1 MRIALAGN
9 PNCGKTTMFNALT
22 GSNQSVGN
30 WPGVT
35 VEKKTGLLKSNK
47 NIQIIDLPGIYSLSP
62 YSLDELAARDFLI
75 NERPDAVIN
84 LLDATNLERSLYLTT
99 QLREIGIPIV
109 IALNMSDLLKE
120 NQIDVESLS
129 KLLECPI
136 VKVSAL
142 KNEGLD
148 TLIAQVLQLDKLSF
162 SAYSNIYQGDIATS
176 ITQLKDVISPNYELI
191 EQNWYAIK
199 YLENEEDLINRRVLN
214 EDQYRRIDEIRERL
228 EKAFDDDCESII
240 TSARYEYI
248 TDALS
253 KTYHKSNNDI
263 SISDR
268 IDRIVTNRLLA
279 LPIFA
284 AIMTFIYYMAVTGIG
299 GMATD
304 WVNDVLFTEIIPP
317 FIENLLVS
325 VHCADWL
332 MSLIL
337 DGIVAGV
344 GAVLGFVPQMLV
356 LFLFLA
362 LLEEIGYMAR
372 IAFILDRVFRKFG
385 LSGKSFIPMLIGT
398 GCSVPGIMA
407 SRTIENEA
415 DRRMTVITTSFI
427 PCSAKLPIIALIAGA
442 LFQGAWWV
450 SPSAYFIGIAAVILS
465 GIMLK
470 KTSLF
475 AGDSAP
481 FLMELPTYH
490 MPKLDNVLRSMWER
504 GFSFIKK
511 AGTIILLS
519 TILIWLLSSFGIVN
533 GGIRM
538 LESDELDQSFLA
550 ALGSALSF
558 LFVPLGWGNWESAVA
573 AISGLVAKE
582 NVVSTFGIL
591 YGYGE
596 VAEDGAE
603 IWGSLAASFTMA
615 SAYSFMIF
623 NLLCAPCFAAIGA
636 IKREMN
642 HRKWTVFAI
651 FYQCILAYAVSFI
664 TYQLWIWID
673 DGSFTLM
680 TVLACLALLG
690 GVYMLLRPKST
701 YASGKQVSQCQLS

>member
-35 VEKKTGLLKSNK
+35 VEKKTGFLKSNK
-47 NIQIIDLPGIYSLSP
+47 DIQIIDLPGIYSLSP

-75 NERPDAVIN
+75 NERPDVVIN

-120 NQIDVESLS
+120 NQINVESLS

-142 KNEGLD
+142 KNEGLNK
-148 TLIAQVLQLDKLSF
+148 LISEVLQLDKSSF
-162 SAYSNIYQGDIATS
+162 AAYSNIYQGNIMTS
-176 ITQLKDVISPNYELI
+176 IAQVKDVISDCYKPI

-199 YLENEEDLINRRVLN
+199 YLENEEDLINQQILN
-214 EDQYRRIDEIRERL
+214 EKQYERINEIRERL
-228 EKAFDDDCESII
+228 EIAFDDDCESII
-240 TSARYEYI
+240 TGARYEYI
-248 TDALS
+248 TDVLS

-263 SISDR
+263 SVSDR

-299 GMATD
+299 GIATD
-304 WVNDVLFTEIIPP
+304 WVNDVLFTELIPP
-317 FIENLLVS
+317 FIESLLVS

-332 MSLIL
+332 MSLII

-372 IAFILDRVFRKFG
+372 IAFILDRIFRKFG

-442 LFQGAWWV
+442 LFQDAWWV

-470 KTSLF
+470 KTNLF

-511 AGTIILLS
+511 AGSIILLS

-533 GGIRM
+533 GGIQM

-642 HRKWTVFAI
+642 HRKWTIFAI
-651 FYQCILAYAVSFI
+651 LYQCILAYTVSFI
-664 TYQLWIWID
+664 TYQIWIWID
-673 DGSFTLM
+673 GSSFTLM
-680 TVLACLALLG
+680 TALACLALLG
-690 GVYMLLRPKST
+690 SGYMLMRPKGT
-701 YASGKQVSQCQLS
+701 YASGKQVSQCQPS

>member
-176 ITQLKDVISPNYELI
+176 ITQVKDVISPNYELI

-680 TVLACLALLG
+680 TALACLALLG
-690 GVYMLLRPKST
+690 SVYMLLRPKST

>member
-385 LSGKSFIPMLIGT
+385 LSGKSFIPMMIGT